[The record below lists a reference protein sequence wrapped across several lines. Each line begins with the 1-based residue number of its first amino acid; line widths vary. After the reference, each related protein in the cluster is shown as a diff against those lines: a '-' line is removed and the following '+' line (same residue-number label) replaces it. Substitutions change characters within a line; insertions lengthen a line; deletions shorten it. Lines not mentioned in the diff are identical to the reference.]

1 MSHQVDRKWE
11 AAAMPGSGD
20 VVVRPAGG
28 GLRTVT
34 RAEAA
39 VIADAV
45 IAWRQSSASTA
56 QEAGRADDHS

>member
-1 MSHQVDRKWE
+1 MNQVDRKWE

-34 RAEAA
+34 RAEATA
-39 VIADAV
+39 IADAV
-45 IAWRQSSASTA
+45 IAWRQAAAPTA
-56 QEAGRADDHS
+56 KEAGRVDDHS

>member
-1 MSHQVDRKWE
+1 MNYQADRKWE
-11 AAAMPGSGD
+11 AAAMPASGD

-39 VIADAV
+39 AIADAV
-45 IAWRQSSASTA
+45 IAWRQSDVGATK
-56 QEAGRADDHS
+56 ETGRADDHS